1 MSNNGFDILMME
13 LKCPNSDPGESKNNA
28 HEIEIIKLM
37 RDNSDFNG
45 HQSIFGNSGFSKK
58 NPYIYTSLTVLK
70 DQQNM
75 KIMLF

>member
-1 MSNNGFDILMME
+1 MME

-45 HQSIFGNSGFSKK
+45 HQSIFANSGFSKK
-58 NPYIYTSLTVLK
+58 TPYIYTS
-70 DQQNM
+70 
-75 KIMLF
+75 